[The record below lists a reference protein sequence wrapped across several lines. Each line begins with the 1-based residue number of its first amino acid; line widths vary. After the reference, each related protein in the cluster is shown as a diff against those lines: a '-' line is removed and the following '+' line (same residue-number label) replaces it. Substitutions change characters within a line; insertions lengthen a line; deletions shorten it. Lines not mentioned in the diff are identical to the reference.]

1 MKFWPIR
8 TAPLPDESLS
18 SWLSRSALALGTDTS
33 TLVRTL
39 KSSWRPWTS
48 DLDRRGPRNQ
58 AELIVERSGIDQSAI
73 NGMTLQPI
81 AEKISG
87 PNIAKKDRW
96 PWILMLGIRG
106 RDRQFG
112 TQYCSACLRSD
123 PTPYFRRNWRLAW
136 HVVCAQHSMQLSD
149 ACPSCNSQIEPHRS
163 RQTDKHIALC
173 WQCNADLASTAA
185 YSAAGSVPHIQLQ
198 LDHALSELQPPQPS
212 HARRNEFVYYA
223 RLIASL
229 RRSMAS
235 PTATNPSF
243 EYLGDVGKK
252 LRTLKVRPVSFEL
265 LRTSE
270 RYQLLRVTHDLRT
283 VYGTF
288 NAASWSRDI
297 PSDLRRALEGSQ
309 HRPSGKPD
317 KVAKKPAI
325 GRMVI
330 AKKLVILPRPRSDV
344 ARIWRRL
351 KLRAH
356 ARHKD

>member
-1 MKFWPIR
+1 M
-8 TAPLPDESLS
+8 PDESLS

-33 TLVRTL
+33 TLVRSI
-39 KSSWRPWTS
+39 KASWRPWTS
-48 DLDRRGPRNQ
+48 DLDRRGPRNH

-73 NGMTLQPI
+73 DGMTLQPI

-87 PNIAKKDRW
+87 PCIARKDRW

-106 RDRQFG
+106 RVRQFG

-123 PTPYFRRNWRLAW
+123 STPYFRRNWRLAW
-136 HVVCAQHSMQLSD
+136 HVVCAQHSTRLRD

-173 WQCNADLASTAA
+173 WQCNTDLASTAA
-185 YSAAGSVPHIQLQ
+185 GSATDSVPHIQSQ
-198 LDHALSELQPPQPS
+198 LDQALSELQSPQSS
-212 HARRNEFVYYA
+212 HARRNDFVYYS
-223 RLIASL
+223 RLITSL

-235 PTATNPSF
+235 PTAENPSF
-243 EYLGDVGKK
+243 QYLGDVGKK

-265 LRTSE
+265 LRTND
-270 RYQLLRVTHDLRT
+270 RYQLLRVAHDLRT
-283 VYGTF
+283 ICGTF
-288 NAASWSRDI
+288 SAASWRRDI
-297 PSDLRRALEGSQ
+297 PSDLRRALEGIQ
-309 HRPSGKPD
+309 HRPSGKID
-317 KVAKKPAI
+317 KVAKKSAI

-330 AKKLVILPRPRSDV
+330 AKKLAILPRPRSDV